1 MLDSEHIRSMAELGF
16 IAATQDDNAN
26 GMAIAQGLQAL
37 REEHAV
43 GYIVEALC
51 HMNQHDWLQACK
63 SLEKG
68 LKVEPTNSMAW
79 VTLTQAKKQL
89 GDTQGAKRAVNELE
103 KLGAKEEWALSNA
116 ILLKEA
122 S

>member
-1 MLDSEHIRSMAELGF
+1 MLDSEHIRTMAELGF
-16 IAATQDDNAN
+16 IAATQDDNDN
-26 GMAIAQGLQAL
+26 GIAIAQGLQAL
-37 REEHAV
+37 RSEHAV
-43 GYIVEALC
+43 GHIVEALC
-51 HMNQHDWLQACK
+51 HMNKHDWLQACK

-68 LKVEPTNSMAW
+68 LKAEPTNSMAW

-89 GDTQGAKRAVNELE
+89 GDTQGAKQAVHELE
-103 KLGAKEEWALSNA
+103 KLGAKEELALSQA